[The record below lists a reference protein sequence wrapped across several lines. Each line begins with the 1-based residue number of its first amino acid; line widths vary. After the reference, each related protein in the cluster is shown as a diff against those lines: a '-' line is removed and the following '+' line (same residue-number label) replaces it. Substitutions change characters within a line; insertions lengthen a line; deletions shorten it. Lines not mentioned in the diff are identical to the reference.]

1 VEKSIEI
8 FTLITGVIYVILE
21 IKQKNS
27 MWLLGI
33 FTSLAAMWMFFVKG
47 AYASFGLNTY
57 YLITSFVGLWQWKR
71 DETAVAESG
80 LEDDAIRIRHLSLK
94 VILISLA
101 MIIAGTAALSWGMDR
116 LYVLGL
122 LNENPLSLLDSLA
135 TTMSVVATWWLVRS
149 YLQQWWLWILADT
162 LSAVLCALYG
172 MWWMTLLYVAYAAA
186 AVIGLRHWTKHGVK
200 I

>member
-1 VEKSIEI
+1 
-8 FTLITGVIYVILE
+8 
-21 IKQKNS
+21 
-27 MWLLGI
+27 
-33 FTSLAAMWMFFVKG
+33 
-47 AYASFGLNTY
+47 
-57 YLITSFVGLWQWKR
+57 
-71 DETAVAESG
+71 
-80 LEDDAIRIRHLSLK
+80 
-94 VILISLA
+94 

-122 LNENPLSLLDSLA
+122 LNENPLSQLDSLA